1 MFIMRTSNRVIQYCL
16 VLEDKTAAN
25 NFYKEVSYEENREC
39 FN

>member
-1 MFIMRTSNRVIQYCL
+1 MQTSSQDIQHCL

-25 NFYKEVSYEENREC
+25 KFNQEVSYEENREY